1 MTGAFGQEARGADRH
16 FDLRGDQVETMP
28 AELGNYPSK
37 MPSISSFTGRMPF
50 LQVSFVLE

>member
-1 MTGAFGQEARGADRH
+1 MTGALGQEARGADRH